1 MRTLRRHRLRQQ
13 ALNRLGVDLVVRVGQ
28 TRDEI
33 VADAAAVVEVVLIS
47 QPITDAQH
55 ADEIKRVRCEV
66 DKLCRVGRSI
76 EVHAA
81 NLHGREEKV
90 NP

>member
-1 MRTLRRHRLRQQ
+1 M
-13 ALNRLGVDLVVRVGQ
+13 RVGQ
-28 TRDEI
+28 TGDEI
-33 VADAAAVVEVVLIS
+33 AADTAAVVEVVLVS

-81 NLHGREEKV
+81 NLNGETGREV
-90 NP
+90 NPSDYLFEKLNPL